1 MAARGEFAAWIG
13 SAAEAIVDMIG
24 RLNLKPSVQLI
35 ETEHN
40 VFVVKS
46 TGRSGPPDHS
56 FLLSGGEAAM
66 RRLPD
71 KWLDLVRGRRI
82 EVTLRPDRFLWRP
95 LELPKRAVEFLEPM
109 VRSQIDRLTP
119 WTAQDAV
126 FGSTAPVEISADRI
140 QTTVIAAPRTSID
153 PLIRLAESWR
163 AACVVL
169 IAAPQGPP
177 HERAKPQATRLIEHH
192 LRGPLD
198 AGRVRRILTAALVV
212 AALAA
217 TLSFGITSILGGR
230 LEEQQRVLSQRVSE
244 RRATLRLG
252 VEGADNSAFGAL
264 LRSKQ
269 ERAASVLVLDA
280 LSRVLPDETYV
291 TELRIDR
298 NKLQITGISRDAPAL
313 IGLLEQSAHFNQATF
328 SAPTTRAADDAG
340 ERFHIEVGLK
350 AYFGGS
356 T

>member
-1 MAARGEFAAWIG
+1 
-13 SAAEAIVDMIG
+13 
-24 RLNLKPSVQLI
+24 
-35 ETEHN
+35 
-40 VFVVKS
+40 
-46 TGRSGPPDHS
+46 
-56 FLLSGGEAAM
+56 M
-66 RRLPD
+66 RALPD
-71 KWLDLVRGRRI
+71 KWLELVRGSRI
-82 EVTLRPDRFLWRP
+82 EVTLRSDRFLWRP

-126 FGSTAPVEISADRI
+126 FGSTEPVEISADRI
-140 QTTVIAAPRTSID
+140 QTTVIAAPRTSTD

-163 AACVVL
+163 AACIVL
-169 IAAPQGPP
+169 IAAPQGSA
-177 HERAKPQATRLIEHH
+177 HERAAPRATRLIEHH

-198 AGRVRRILTAALVV
+198 AGRVGRILTVVLVV
-212 AALAA
+212 AGLMA
-217 TLSFGITSILGGR
+217 TLSFGATSIMGGK
-230 LEEQQRVLSQRVSE
+230 LEEQQRVLSQRISE
-244 RRATLRLG
+244 RRAALRLG
-252 VEGADNSAFGAL
+252 AEGADNSAFGAL

-291 TELRIDR
+291 TELRINRD
-298 NKLQITGISRDAPAL
+298 KLQITGISRDAPAL

-328 SAPTTRAADDAG
+328 SAPTTRAADEAG